1 MESGSSSSCSDL
13 RLQPEDVAVLYEG
26 LGQRLRILDLP
37 ARVLVVEFVAERRA
51 VGAVRGQA
59 QFLYQNG
66 DDFVTRRV
74 VGKFHRNALVLGGI
88 VDGDVDRRHSYVPVL
103 LVAAMHLQTVV
114 AGVAASRQIVF
125 QALLPRAREVPV

>member
-13 RLQPEDVAVLYEG
+13 RLQPEDVAVLHKG
-26 LGQRLRILDLP
+26 LGQRLRILDLSP
-37 ARVLVVEFVAERRA
+37 RVLVVEFVAERGA
-51 VGAVRGQA
+51 VGPVRGQA

-74 VGKFHRNALVLGGI
+74 IGKFHGNALVLGGV

-103 LVAAMHLQTVV
+103 LVTAMHLLTVV
-114 AGVAASRQIVF
+114 AWVAAPRQIVV
-125 QALLPRAREVPV
+125 QALLARAREVPG